1 MFVSSDG
8 SLKPPGVNP
17 GDLNRFSFRPAGT
30 TGRWNP
36 SRKPPRVIQSGEQVN
51 IYCHS
56 VGVGPYGS
64 ISKPPAEASPVMY
77 TELSGDPGKLF
88 VPVHPSAFE
97 SPDRDLIQKYDKGEL
112 SHGDKLAF
120 EKIGLIT
127 SRQLAPG
134 PTEVREIRTSIGAD
148 TSMGGNI
155 GVSLSYEVSK
165 EYTFIDGKRDTIDY
179 KKLQKPK
186 YDQLDLDWGHARRAY
201 FSSISKSPFSPG
213 AVLDVRTQQ
222 LATFTV
228 LFE

>member
-8 SLKPPGVNP
+8 SLKHPGVAP
-17 GDLNRFSFRPAGT
+17 GDLNQFSFRPAGT
-30 TGRWNP
+30 TGKWNP

-77 TELSGDPGKLF
+77 TEPSRDPGKLF
-88 VPVHPSAFE
+88 VPVQPSAFE

-134 PTEVREIRTSIGAD
+134 PTEVREIIFSGC
-148 TSMGGNI
+148 
-155 GVSLSYEVSK
+155 
-165 EYTFIDGKRDTIDY
+165 
-179 KKLQKPK
+179 K
-186 YDQLDLDWGHARRAY
+186 Y
-201 FSSISKSPFSPG
+201 
-213 AVLDVRTQQ
+213 
-222 LATFTV
+222 
-228 LFE
+228 

>member
-8 SLKPPGVNP
+8 SLKPPGVAP

-30 TGRWNP
+30 TGKWNP

-88 VPVHPSAFE
+88 VPVQPSAFE

-127 SRQLAPG
+127 SRELAPG
-134 PTEVREIRTSIGAD
+134 PTEVREFTTSVGANVTGLGSYKASRT
-148 TSMGGNI
+148 T
-155 GVSLSYEVSK
+155 SK
-165 EYTFIDGKRDTIDY
+165 EYTLIDGKRDTIDY

-201 FSSISKSPFSPG
+201 FSSISNPPFSLG
-213 AVLDVRTQQ
+213 AVLDVRTRQ

>member
-8 SLKPPGVNP
+8 SLKPPGVAP

-30 TGRWNP
+30 TGKWNP
-36 SRKPPRVIQSGEQVN
+36 LRKPSRVIQSGEQVN

-64 ISKPPAEASPVMY
+64 ISKPPAEASPVIY
-77 TELSGDPGKLF
+77 SELSGDPGKLF
-88 VPVHPSAFE
+88 VPVQPSAFE

-112 SHGDKLAF
+112 SLGDKLAF
-120 EKIGLIT
+120 EKMGLIT

-134 PTEVREIRTSIGAD
+134 PAEVQELITSASAD
-148 TSMGGNI
+148 IPSMGSVSYKVSGNT
-155 GVSLSYEVSK
+155 SK
-165 EYTFIDGKRDTIDY
+165 EYTLISGKRETIDY

-201 FSSISKSPFSPG
+201 FSSISKSPFSSE
-213 AVLDVRTQQ
+213 TQQ